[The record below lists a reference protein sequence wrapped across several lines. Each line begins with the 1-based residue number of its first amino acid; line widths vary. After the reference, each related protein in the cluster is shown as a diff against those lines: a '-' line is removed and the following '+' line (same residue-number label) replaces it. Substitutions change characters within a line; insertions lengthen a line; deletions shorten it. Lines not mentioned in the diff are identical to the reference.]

1 MVANITKCDNF
12 TIIKY
17 ILIGIVNVQFTSQDS
32 WRDEVARRLTVSRMT
47 LFPTTAAA
55 SVAMGKAHSNLT
67 MWEGGYRQ
75 PTIYGMFHVADVYNK
90 HPAYLAGYTQDVD
103 FPKPLPGM
111 DEDLIGLPRW
121 FMSANGKPLNLRT
134 AIQRDNSLD
143 GLISKG
149 AILLIDI
156 EDKTIRDGVFAFDYS
171 GAMKLFKVKIDGSGK
186 ISLLTHKQAQNGEPG
201 EEFPADQRSEIEG
214 RVIGRVA
221 TWVNSI

>member
-1 MVANITKCDNF
+1 M
-12 TIIKY
+12 
-17 ILIGIVNVQFTSQDS
+17 QFTSQDD
-32 WRDEVARRLTVSRMT
+32 WRDEVARRITVSRMT

-75 PTIYGMFHVADVYNK
+75 PTIYGMFHVAEVYKK

-121 FMSANGKPLNLRT
+121 FMTSNGKNLNLRT
-134 AIQRDNSLD
+134 AIQRDNSLS
-143 GLISKG
+143 GIINKG

-156 EDKTIRDGVFAFDYS
+156 DDKEIREGIFAFEISGSLKVFPVNFDSSGKWSLVTLLSPRDGEQSEKFTTE
-171 GAMKLFKVKIDGSGK
+171 LTQKIE
-186 ISLLTHKQAQNGEPG
+186 QC
-201 EEFPADQRSEIEG
+201 
-214 RVIGRVA
+214 VIGRVA
-221 TWVNSI
+221 TWINSI

>member
-1 MVANITKCDNF
+1 M
-12 TIIKY
+12 
-17 ILIGIVNVQFTSQDS
+17 QFTSQDD
-32 WRDEVARRLTVSRMT
+32 WRDEVARRLTVSRMN

-75 PTIYGMFHVADVYNK
+75 PTIYGMFQVANVYKK

-103 FPKPLPGM
+103 FPKPLPDM
-111 DEDLIGLPRW
+111 DDDLIGLPRW
-121 FMSANGKPLNLRT
+121 FMSANGKHLNLRT

-156 EDKTIRDGVFAFDYS
+156 DDKTIRDGIFAFDYS
-171 GAMKLFKVKIDGSGK
+171 GSIKLFKTAIDSTGR
-186 ISLLTHKQAQNGEPG
+186 ISLLTHKQASDGEPG
-201 EEFPADQRSEIEG
+201 EEFAAEQRSEIES

-221 TWVNSI
+221 TWINTI

>member
-1 MVANITKCDNF
+1 MVAIITKCDNF
-12 TIIKY
+12 TDNKY
-17 ILIGIVNVQFTSQDS
+17 ILIGIVNVQFTSQDD
-32 WRDEVARRLTVSRMT
+32 WRDEVARRITVSRMT

-75 PTIYGMFHVADVYNK
+75 PTIYGMFHVAEVYKK

-121 FMSANGKPLNLRT
+121 FMTSNGKNLNLRT
-134 AIQRDNSLD
+134 AIQRDNSLS
-143 GLISKG
+143 GIINKG

-156 EDKTIRDGVFAFDYS
+156 DDKEIREGIFAFEISGSLKVFPVNFDSSGKWSLVTLLSPRDGEQSEKFTTE
-171 GAMKLFKVKIDGSGK
+171 LTQKIE
-186 ISLLTHKQAQNGEPG
+186 QC
-201 EEFPADQRSEIEG
+201 
-214 RVIGRVA
+214 VIGRVA
-221 TWVNSI
+221 TWINSI

>member
-1 MVANITKCDNF
+1 MVAIITKCDNF
-12 TIIKY
+12 RFNKY
-17 ILIGIVNVQFTSQDS
+17 ILIGIVNVQFTSQDD
-32 WRDEVARRLTVSRMT
+32 WRDEVARRITVSRMT

-75 PTIYGMFHVADVYNK
+75 PTIYGMFHVAEVYKK

-121 FMSANGKPLNLRT
+121 FMTSNGKNLNLRT
-134 AIQRDNSLD
+134 AIQRDNSLS
-143 GLISKG
+143 GIINKG

-156 EDKTIRDGVFAFDYS
+156 DDKEIREGIFAFEISGSLKVFPVNFDSSGKWSLVTLLSPRDGEQSEKFTTE
-171 GAMKLFKVKIDGSGK
+171 LTQKIE
-186 ISLLTHKQAQNGEPG
+186 QC
-201 EEFPADQRSEIEG
+201 
-214 RVIGRVA
+214 VIGRVA
-221 TWVNSI
+221 TWINSI